1 MEEGIIKGKFVS
13 KKELKKSGFKAQIF
27 SYYVEAT
34 FTTREGIYVF
44 NKCKAIESDEGEET
58 FYLIE
63 GKDTLIIFLLS
74 ENPHCKVKK
83 ILLN

>member
-1 MEEGIIKGKFVS
+1 MGEGIIKGKNVS
-13 KKELKKSGFKAQIF
+13 KKELKKNGFKTEIF

-34 FTTREGIYVF
+34 FTTREGNYVF
-44 NKCKAIESDEGEET
+44 DKCKAIESDEGEET

-63 GKDTLIIFLLS
+63 GDDSVIIFLLS
-74 ENPHCKVKK
+74 TNPNCKVKK